1 MILGMDLL
9 LMRPVVIAQVLGIIL
24 SLSVSG
30 SIFQN
35 KAIQNIGSALPDIS
49 RDELAQLIT
58 GASGH
63 LYKSLSESDQ
73 EVVVHQIMRA
83 IRDSFYYLIGTTAL
97 GLITSLLLSVSLPSM
112 KLISYSCFKTFC

>member
-1 MILGMDLL
+1 MTHQLL
-9 LMRPVVIAQVLGIIL
+9 IAQVLGIIL

-35 KAIQNIGSALPDIS
+35 KAVQNIASTLPGIS
-49 RDELAQLIT
+49 QDELGQLIT

-63 LYKSLSESDQ
+63 FYMSLSESDQ
-73 EVVVHQIMRA
+73 KLVIHQIMSA

-97 GLITSLLLSVSLPSM
+97 GLITSLLLTVSTSSNRTAVIDL
-112 KLISYSCFKTFC
+112 LR